1 MVVAE
6 SHIQCQN
13 EVLPTL
19 NTLNPGN
26 KTMYLCPWNKK
37 PRLLHY
43 QFVKNLHTC
52 AIVPEKSLYLLNG
65 SWKRRPRH
73 DPALSKLVVE
83 IGPDPGFL
91 NDRLFLKVSGNE
103 IETLS
108 KSPWMGSPSQDT
120 QHDVTS
126 EYYYSPLDGML
137 VHHSIPNM
145 MRLVVF
151 TTPPWMGW

>member
-19 NTLNPGN
+19 NTLKPGN
-26 KTMYLCPWNKK
+26 KTLYLCPWNKK
-37 PRLLHY
+37 LRLIHY
-43 QFVKNLHTC
+43 QFVKNLDKC

-83 IGPDPGFL
+83 IGQDPGFP
-91 NDRLFLKVSGNE
+91 NNRLFLKVSEFSSVQFSSVSAAKCNIILQVEQQSLLQGKCLMSN
-103 IETLS
+103 
-108 KSPWMGSPSQDT
+108 QDT
-120 QHDVTS
+120 DRFTRHNS
-126 EYYYSPLDGML
+126 
-137 VHHSIPNM
+137 
-145 MRLVVF
+145 RVF
-151 TTPPWMGW
+151 L